1 MPYAIFREENSAALG
16 LGDVRHLPRSETK
29 PANENET
36 NWRGTLT
43 SSDCSGTSS
52 TRREQNNL
60 HYFENR
66 RTASCAQHSVREQ
79 TEVGIDLNFRIELLE
94 SVMLTVFIP
103 IKWTI
108 L

>member
-1 MPYAIFREENSAALG
+1 VPYAIFREENSAALG